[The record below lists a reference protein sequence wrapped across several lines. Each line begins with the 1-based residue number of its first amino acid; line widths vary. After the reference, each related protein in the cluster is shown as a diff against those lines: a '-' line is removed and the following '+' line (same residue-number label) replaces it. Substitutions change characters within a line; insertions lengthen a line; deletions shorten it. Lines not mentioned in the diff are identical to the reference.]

1 MWLCGDR
8 CSSRSG
14 PGGFDARSKGW
25 FAQGTPAPFFAS
37 GPGGHIDFVTNHHI
51 AKLKPARG
59 KRKDTSPKSA
69 VPCLI
74 LIVATMGLL
83 IFLFYL
89 VLQSGR

>member
-1 MWLCGDR
+1 M
-8 CSSRSG
+8 
-14 PGGFDARSKGW
+14 
-25 FAQGTPAPFFAS
+25 
-37 GPGGHIDFVTNHHI
+37 
-51 AKLKPARG
+51 AKLKPAPG

>member
-1 MWLCGDR
+1 M
-8 CSSRSG
+8 
-14 PGGFDARSKGW
+14 
-25 FAQGTPAPFFAS
+25 
-37 GPGGHIDFVTNHHI
+37 